1 MKNPKII
8 LASKSGD
15 RAKNFE
21 RLNLNFEVIISDF
34 NEVEFNRKN
43 LSPIELVIEF
53 AKNKAINVKEKV
65 ENKGID
71 GIIIAA
77 DTIVEFEGEIIGK
90 AYDENHAF
98 EILKKLKNHTHNLIS
113 AIAVTRT
120 FKKKIVTDYDCTA
133 VSFID
138 LSDKE
143 IKSYIKTGEWKGR
156 AGAYSI
162 QDKASLI
169 IDKIEGSPSNVI
181 GIPMHK
187 LFLILKNEFSYNLFI
202 ETI

>member
-1 MKNPKII
+1 MEIPKII

-15 RAKNFE
+15 RAKSFE
-21 RLNLNFEVIISDF
+21 KLNLNFEIIISDF
-34 NEVEFNRKN
+34 NEVEFNKKT
-43 LSPIELVIEF
+43 LSPIELAIEF

-65 ENKGID
+65 ESKGID

-90 AYDENHAF
+90 ANDESHAF
-98 EILKKLKNHTHNLIS
+98 EILKKLRNNTHNLIS

-120 FKKKIVTDYDCTA
+120 FKKKIVTDYESTS
-133 VSFID
+133 VSFIN
-138 LSDKE
+138 LSDNE
-143 IKSYIKTGEWKGR
+143 IKSYIKTSEWKGR

-187 LFLILKNEFSYNLFI
+187 LFLILKNEFSYNLLM